1 MPWDYL
7 NVKAA
12 AAQGETHPE
21 KMNTRPDRLT
31 DSLRTIVHAK
41 TLPAELHQRTSAVMR
56 LTDTLN
62 MFVSMKRTRLKH
74 DMCCH
79 AAGCWCVGGRQRGIS
94 ETLWITEVQQSSW
107 NSSVCR
113 ETWRRTHT
121 SLTGS
126 HHTSNTGVWFQGI
139 SLQESLRDA
148 IQFNI
153 LKRKKPSLMFAVF
166 RVPES
171 TQWGST
177 WVQFGS
183 TESPNW
189 EEF

>member
-21 KMNTRPDRLT
+21 KINTRPDQLT

-74 DMCCH
+74 
-79 AAGCWCVGGRQRGIS
+79 AAD
-94 ETLWITEVQQSSW
+94 L
-107 NSSVCR
+107 
-113 ETWRRTHT
+113 
-121 SLTGS
+121 
-126 HHTSNTGVWFQGI
+126 
-139 SLQESLRDA
+139 
-148 IQFNI
+148 
-153 LKRKKPSLMFAVF
+153 
-166 RVPES
+166 
-171 TQWGST
+171 
-177 WVQFGS
+177 
-183 TESPNW
+183 
-189 EEF
+189 